1 MFIKRFKLF
10 NLLGFPIYL
19 DVSWFVIA
27 VLLSW
32 SLAKTVFP
40 RQLEGQA
47 ESTYWLMGIA
57 GALGLFASVLA
68 HELGHAVIARRF
80 DLPMRGITLFI
91 FGGVAEMSREPPGA
105 KSEFFVAIA
114 GPIVSVALSIACG
127 IVVALGGQA
136 FPDSVSGVLWYLA
149 MINAVIVAF
158 NMIPAFPLDGGRVL
172 RSALWYW
179 KGNLR
184 WATRIAST
192 IGSGFG
198 LALILLG
205 LLSLLTGNVLGAIWQ
220 FLIGMFLRNAAQMSY
235 QQVLVR
241 RALDGEP
248 VSRFMNPNVI
258 TVPPSMTIDQLVDE
272 FVYRHHYKMYPVTED
287 DRLLGCITT
296 REIQQ
301 VPRERWAGTTVA
313 ELIQPCREHCTATPE
328 ADAME
333 AMTKMSRQNVSRMMI
348 VRDGRLEGILSLK
361 DLMAFIALKVELG
374 DDQGPD
380 GPANARPLWTDPARR
395 YSLPPTGHREPPRNP
410 ETLNSH

>member
-19 DVSWFVIA
+19 DVSWFIIA
-27 VLLSW
+27 ILLSW
-32 SLAKTVFP
+32 SLAKSVFP
-40 RQLEGQA
+40 QQLEGQTD
-47 ESTYWLMGIA
+47 STYWLMGIA

-68 HELGHAVIARRF
+68 HELGHAVVARRF

-91 FGGVAEMSREPPGA
+91 FGGVAEMSREPPSA
-105 KSEFFVAIA
+105 KAEFFVAVA
-114 GPIVSVALSIACG
+114 GPIVSVAVSALCG
-127 IVVALGGQA
+127 VVVAVAGTV
-136 FPDSVSGVLWYLA
+136 FPPAVSGVLWYLA
-149 MINAVIVAF
+149 TINAVIVAF

-184 WATRIAST
+184 RATRIAST

-198 LALILLG
+198 LALILMG
-205 LLSLLTGNVLGAIWQ
+205 LLSLLSGNVLGAVWQ

-235 QQVLVR
+235 QQVIVR
-241 RALDGEP
+241 RSLEGEP
-248 VSRFMNPNVI
+248 VSRFMNRDVV
-258 TVPPSMTIDQLVDE
+258 TVPPWMPISQLVDE
-272 FVYRHHYKMYPVTED
+272 YVYRRHFKMYPVTED
-287 DRLLGCITT
+287 EKLLGCVTT

-301 VPRERWAGTTVA
+301 VPRERWTETTVA
-313 ELIQPCREHCTATPE
+313 DVLQPCRQECTVVPE

-348 VRDGRLEGILSLK
+348 VKDGRLEGILSLK

-374 DDQGPD
+374 DDQGPYD
-380 GPANARPLWTDPARR
+380 PSNTPPIWADRGASPAISRTGRFE
-395 YSLPPTGHREPPRNP
+395 PTGRKEQLP
-410 ETLNSH
+410 SH